1 MRPWADRHLKYNSAL
16 SNSAK
21 WDHWADLPIDDEGY
35 VSIKGRLKRF
45 AKVGGE
51 MVSLGAVEGYAT
63 NIWPENLHVALS
75 VNDPKKG
82 EQIILLTNCKEA
94 NRNALQAWYKEHHVN
109 ELALPKRIVIVEE
122 VPVLGT
128 GKIDYVASQ
137 KMVEENNS

>member
-1 MRPWADRHLKYNSAL
+1 
-16 SNSAK
+16 
-21 WDHWADLPIDDEGY
+21 
-35 VSIKGRLKRF
+35 
-45 AKVGGE
+45 

-63 NIWPENLHVALS
+63 NIWPEYLHVALS

-122 VPVLGT
+122 VQVLGT

-137 KMVEENNS
+137 KTVSYTHLDVYKRQVCNLPFFTKSAVF